1 MIPEIDRDRLAM
13 DTRDWLKSTGLS
25 TRNASSAH
33 EGLNPAMISRACS
46 CQVLSAASHL
56 ALCTA
61 MGVDPSDYLVFHD
74 RGQRNQ
80 AVTAS
85 AQRETPR
92 AVT

>member
-13 DTRDWLKSTGLS
+13 DTRAWLEASGLS
-25 TRNASSAH
+25 TRNASMRHA
-33 EGLNPAMISRACS
+33 GLNPAMISRACS

-92 AVT
+92 AVP